1 MIERSDPDRVVRALV
16 VDGDVTIRALAKK
29 ILLQEGFEVEEAASG
44 IMAIAAIEKY
54 MPDLVLLDVIMPDL
68 DGFKVCKHIRKLAGG
83 ESCAIL
89 MMTALNDSASIMQA
103 YESGAT
109 DFINKPINWQIL
121 GHRVQYIMRANQTF
135 RDLQANKIELRTA
148 KAIAEAANLA
158 KSEFLAN
165 MSHEIR
171 TPMNGI
177 MGMTMLLETTQL
189 EENQKEFLEAIR
201 ISADNLLALI
211 SDVLDLSKIEAD
223 KIDLEK
229 YDFSLR
235 RTINDTVKTMASSAY
250 VKGVAMTTVVPEKLP
265 DNLCGDQLR
274 LKQILLNLI
283 SNAVKFTEKG
293 TITISAAMEEEQGT
307 EMLLRLSVADTGIG
321 IKSDQLQK
329 IFEPFNQAD
338 SSTTRRF
345 GGTGLGLS
353 ICRKLADLMGGRI
366 WAESSEKEGSQFHL
380 LLPFDVC
387 KNKRKTCRKQ
397 AGSSLSWQGTP
408 LRILLAE
415 DHEINLQ
422 FMVQMLEMLGHSMD
436 VARNGSEALQKWEK
450 GSYDLVLMDVQMP
463 VMDGIKATRSIR
475 EREVGGF
482 RTPVIALTAHALR
495 EDREKFSNFGFDG
508 YVSKPVNLKVLHEEI
523 IRCLGLQ
530 DAPAEIPSVKG

>member
-16 VDGDVTIRALAKK
+16 VDDDLTIRVLAQK
-29 ILLQEGFEVEEAASG
+29 ILMVEGFQVEEACNG
-44 IMAIAAIEKY
+44 VMAIAAIEKR
-54 MPDLVLLDVIMPDL
+54 MPDLVLLDVVMPDL
-68 DGFKVCKHIRKLAGG
+68 DGFKVCQHIRSLPDG

-89 MMTALNDSASIMQA
+89 MMTSLDDSASIMQA

-109 DFINKPINWQIL
+109 DFISKPINWQIL
-121 GHRVQYIMRANQTF
+121 GYRIQYIMRANQTF

-148 KAIAEAANLA
+148 KATAEAANLA

-177 MGMTMLLETTQL
+177 MGMTMLLETTEL
-189 EENQKEFLEAIR
+189 DENQKEFLEAIR

-211 SDVLDLSKIEAD
+211 SDVLDLSKIEAG
-223 KIDLEK
+223 KIDIEK
-229 YDFSLR
+229 RDFSLR
-235 RTINDTVKTMASSAY
+235 RTINDTVKTMASSAHA
-250 VKGVAMTTVVPEKLP
+250 KGVAMTTLVPETLP

-274 LKQILLNLI
+274 LKQILLNLL
-283 SNAVKFTEKG
+283 SNAIKFTTKG
-293 TITISAAMEEEQGT
+293 SITISAAIEEEQGK
-307 EMLLRLSVADTGIG
+307 EKLFRLTVADTGIG
-321 IKSDQLQK
+321 IKSDQLER

-338 SSTTRRF
+338 SSTTRKF

-353 ICRKLADLMGGRI
+353 ICRKLAGLMGGSI
-366 WAESSEKEGSQFHL
+366 WAESVEKEGSQFHI
-380 LLPFDVC
+380 LLPFIVR
-387 KNKRKTCRKQ
+387 KNACRDNQKQ
-397 AGSSLSWQGTP
+397 TGSELMWQGAP

-422 FMVQMLEMLGHSMD
+422 FMVQMLEMLGHTMD
-436 VARNGSEALQKWEK
+436 VARDGSEALQKWK
-450 GSYDLVLMDVQMP
+450 AGSYDLVLMDVQMP
-463 VMDGIKATRSIR
+463 IMDGIKATRSIR
-475 EREVGGF
+475 EREKGRDS

-523 IRCLGLQ
+523 TRCLNLQ
-530 DAPAEIPSVKG
+530 DATAEITSD